1 MQKRQI
7 SGVYDVGD
15 TGYMDIGW
23 GTNKGYQSASCG
35 FPHVAGYDSRGSTI
49 NRPIDFPQQ
58 IFSHIT
64 ANRSLPEIVIDPL
77 NIRKLVTPTAF
88 WCMSAM
94 GNAKERIRDMF
105 D

>member
-7 SGVYDVGD
+7 SGVYDVG
-15 TGYMDIGW
+15 
-23 GTNKGYQSASCG
+23 
-35 FPHVAGYDSRGSTI
+35 GYDSRGSTM
-49 NRPIDFPQQ
+49 NRPIDVPQQ
-58 IFSHIT
+58 IYSHIT